1 MRTFL
6 LAAAAVL
13 FFLPALAGDN
23 PNAGC
28 ASGCGAGGKK
38 RWQAMAKTTA
48 TPELNY
54 YDVRHVKLD
63 LRMYNTV
70 TAIQGSATTTARV
83 VVPSMSLYVFELD
96 ASLIID
102 SVKINGVQQ
111 TFGTALN
118 NLVVVS
124 LTAPLMQNSVF
135 TAQVWYS
142 GAPPAGTGF
151 FTRGIV
157 RANLS
162 SGTQI
167 TYTLSDPYLAK
178 DWWPCKQVL
187 QDKIDSVDLWI
198 TTPVGIRAGCN
209 GLLVASTPV
218 PGVGTR
224 WEWKHRY
231 PIDYYLIAAHV
242 APYFERNHTVTFSG
256 SNDQMLVQ
264 NFLYDT
270 LSITAAQKAA
280 VDSTGQLIDHFS
292 TRFGRYPFW
301 QEKYGHCLTN
311 LGGGME
317 HQTMTTLGSLD
328 IQLIAHE
335 MGHQWWGDAVTY
347 ATWRDIWLSEG
358 FATYC
363 EQLYLEHFRSP
374 AVAQALRTNVFLNI
388 MASPGGTVY
397 LSDTTNV
404 NIIFD
409 SRLTYN
415 KGAAVAHM
423 LRYLAPHD
431 SLFFAACRQYQ
442 QQYAYGLANTEDL
455 KNVFEVKYGADLDTF
470 FSQWIYREGYP
481 TISAKWAT
489 GNGQAYLQ
497 LNQTSSRPASVA
509 AFKLP
514 VEVRL
519 QSAAGD
525 TVVRMDL
532 TGASQTAQFA
542 WSKTVTG
549 ITIDPSNHIVN
560 KVGTLVQDQSLHVR
574 GATGKILKLSARPN
588 PARDAWEVEGLPVG
602 SRVELYDASS
612 RRMFQTPAR
621 AEAMI
626 IDAKGFAPGAYFL
639 HVTQE
644 DAVPA
649 VLRLQKL

>member
-13 FFLPALAGDN
+13 FFLPAIAGDN
-23 PNAGC
+23 PHAGC
-28 ASGCGAGGKK
+28 AAGGKK
-38 RWQAMAKTTA
+38 RWQAVSKTTA

-83 VVPSMSLYVFELD
+83 VVPSMSIYVFELD
-96 ASLIID
+96 ASLTVD
-102 SVKINGVQQ
+102 SVKVDGVLRP
-111 TFGTALN
+111 FGASPG

-124 LTAPLMQNSVF
+124 LATPLVQNSVF

-151 FTRGIV
+151 FTRGLV
-157 RANLS
+157 RANLP

-198 TTPVGIRAGCN
+198 TTPVGIRAACN

-224 WEWKHRY
+224 WEWKHGY
-231 PIDYYLIAAHV
+231 PIDYYLIAAHI
-242 APYFERNHTVTFSG
+242 APYVERNHIVTFSG
-256 SNDQMLVQ
+256 STDQMLVQ

-270 LSITAAQKAA
+270 ASISAAQKAA
-280 VDSTGQLIDHFS
+280 VDSTGQIIDHFS

-335 MGHQWWGDAVTY
+335 LGHQWWGDAVTY

-363 EQLYLEHFRSP
+363 EQLFLEHFHSP
-374 AVAQALRTNVFLNI
+374 AAALAKRTGVFNQVVAGAGGIVYIPQA
-388 MASPGGTVY
+388 
-397 LSDTTNV
+397 DTANV
-404 NIIFD
+404 NVIFD
-409 SRLTYN
+409 SRLTYS

-455 KNVFEVKYGADLDTF
+455 KNVFETKYGADLDTF

-481 TISAKWAT
+481 TISAKWAYA
-489 GNGQAYLQ
+489 NGQAFVQ

-519 QSAAGD
+519 QSATGD
-525 TVVRMDL
+525 TVMRMDL

-542 WSKTVTG
+542 WNKTVTS

-560 KVGTLVQDQSLHVR
+560 KLGTLVQDQSLRVR
-574 GATGKILKLSARPN
+574 GATGKVPNLSARPN
-588 PARDAWEVEGLPVG
+588 PARDAWEVEGLAVG
-602 SRVELYDASS
+602 SQVELYDASS
-612 RRMFQTPAR
+612 RRLLQTLAR
-621 AEAMI
+621 AEAMT

-639 HVTQE
+639 HVTGE
-644 DAVPA
+644 DATPT

>member
-1 MRTFL
+1 
-6 LAAAAVL
+6 
-13 FFLPALAGDN
+13 
-23 PNAGC
+23 
-28 ASGCGAGGKK
+28 
-38 RWQAMAKTTA
+38 MAKITA
-48 TPELNY
+48 TPELGY
-54 YDVRHVKLD
+54 YDIRYVKLD
-63 LRMYNTV
+63 LAMSNTS
-70 TAIQGSATTTARV
+70 TAIGGSAITTANV
-83 VVPSMSLYVFELD
+83 VVPSMSLYAFELD
-96 ASLIID
+96 AALTID
-102 SVKINGVQQ
+102 SVKINGALRP
-111 TFGTALN
+111 FTAAPGSIVTVTLATP
-118 NLVVVS
+118 LV
-124 LTAPLMQNSVF
+124 QNSVF
-135 TAQVWYS
+135 TAQVWYH

-151 FTRGIV
+151 FTRGLV
-157 RANLS
+157 RAS
-162 SGTQI
+162 FSTGTQI

-198 TTPVGIRAGCN
+198 TTPAGTRAGCN
-209 GLLVASTPV
+209 GLLVNSTTV
-218 PGVGTR
+218 GAGTR

-231 PIDYYLIAAHV
+231 PIDYYLIAAHI
-242 APYFERNHTVTFSG
+242 APYVERNHTVTFSG

-270 LSITAAQKAA
+270 LGITAAQKAA
-280 VDSTGQLIDHFS
+280 IDSTGQLIDHFS

-301 QEKYGHCLTN
+301 QEKYGQCLTN

-328 IQLIAHE
+328 IELIAHE

-363 EQLYLEHFRSP
+363 EQLFLEHFHSP
-374 AVAQALRTNVFLNI
+374 AAALAKRTGVFNQV
-388 MASPGGTVY
+388 MTAPGGIVY
-397 LSDTTNV
+397 LTDTTNV

-409 SRLTYN
+409 SRLTYS
-415 KGAAVAHM
+415 KGASVAHM

-455 KNVFEVKYGADLDTF
+455 KNVFETKYGADLDTF

-481 TISAKWAT
+481 TIAAKWAY

-497 LNQTSSRPASVA
+497 LNQTSSRPQSVA

-519 QSAAGD
+519 QSATGD

-532 TGASQTAQFA
+532 TGALQTAQFA
-542 WSKTVTG
+542 WNKTVTG

-560 KVGTLVQDQSLHVR
+560 KTGTVVQDQSLRMR
-574 GATGKILKLSARPN
+574 GATGKVLRLSARPN
-588 PARDAWEVEGLPVG
+588 PTWDAWEVEGLPAG

-612 RRMFQTPAR
+612 RRIVLIPAR
-621 AEAMI
+621 AETVV

-639 HVTQE
+639 HVTQG
-644 DAVPA
+644 DATSA
-649 VLRLQKL
+649 ILRLQKL